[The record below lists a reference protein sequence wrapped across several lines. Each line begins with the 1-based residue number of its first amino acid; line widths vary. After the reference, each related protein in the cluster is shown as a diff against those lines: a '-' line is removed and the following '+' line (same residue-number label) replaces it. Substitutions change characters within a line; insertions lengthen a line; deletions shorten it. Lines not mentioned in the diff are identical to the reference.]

1 MGLKRREFLQEAGR
15 VLGAIGISDALWLR
29 LGSRYLEALAQPT
42 ARKLALLVGVDKYP
56 DSPLHGCVTDVD
68 LQRELLIYRFG
79 FVPSDILT
87 LTDTQ
92 ATRDNIETAFVT
104 HLSEQA
110 KPGDVVVFH
119 FSGYGSQVSLGESP
133 GIMQNSLVPADDV
146 LPLLAN
152 RAVNDILE
160 ETLLLLVRELATEN
174 AIAILD
180 ASYPYPGF
188 RKNGNFRI
196 RSRPRPTIGQPSLAE
211 LTFAEGLRA
220 RPNLRPDAAI
230 LAAGTNSQLAAE
242 QEWNGFT
249 AGLFTY
255 ALTQTLWWAT
265 PASSFSVCF
274 SRAAGKVEQLA
285 GLSQQPQIRDHDLTA
300 APAVNF
306 SNLMLNSPASD
317 GAVTAVED
325 GGKTVHLWLGGLSPR
340 VLEYSGGSV
349 FAVDSSE
356 GDSLR
361 DSYASRLLLRGRTGL
376 SAKAQVLDKPSRTEG
391 QLTVGQLVRE
401 EIRVLPRNIGLTVA
415 LDSGLARIER
425 VDATSAF
432 ATVPQVAAVGSEQPA
447 DCRFGRVAE
456 TTLVETVSPHE
467 PALSQRRYGLFSLA
481 QMLIPDTQGDGGEA
495 VKVAVQRL
503 TPQLKALQAGKL
515 LRLTVNEGSSRLK
528 VRAELATLAPQ
539 ARAVAQ
545 REPVRAGGDYRLE
558 PLSGESEKSAN
569 PHILS
574 MSKSSRCLCILY
586 NDSDRPVYFAV
597 FCSDSAGRLS
607 VIGTEGKDSVAGMS
621 GPIAPGENLTV
632 PAAGA
637 ILFEGFANGWAVSG
651 PIGLAETVIIF
662 SESPFA
668 QTLAAIE
675 AEMQQTRD
683 ALPIRVLLNPLN
695 VVRAVLEDLH
705 AASIPGVQKVGISTD
720 DWALDVKVWATLSF
734 VYRVV

>member
-1 MGLKRREFLQEAGR
+1 MGLKRREFLQQAGR
-15 VLGAIGISDALWLR
+15 VLGAIGISEALWLQ
-29 LGSRYLEALAQPT
+29 LGSRYLQALAQPT
-42 ARKLALLVGVDKYP
+42 GRKLALLVGVDKYP

-68 LQRELLIYRFG
+68 LQRELLIHRFG

-87 LTDTQ
+87 LTDAQ

-119 FSGYGSQVSLGESP
+119 FSGCGSRVSLGESP

-146 LPLLAN
+146 VPLLAN

-180 ASYPYPGF
+180 TSYPYPGF
-188 RKNGNFRI
+188 PKNGNLRI

-211 LTFAEGLRA
+211 LTFAEGLRS
-220 RPNLRPDAAI
+220 RPNLGPDAAV
-230 LAAGTNSQLAAE
+230 LAAGANSQLAAE

-274 SRAAGKVEQLA
+274 SRAAGNVEQTA
-285 GLSQQPQIRDHDLTA
+285 GLSQQPQIRHHDLTA

-325 GGKTVHLWLGGLSPR
+325 GGKTVHLWLGGLSPG
-340 VLEYSGGSV
+340 VLECSGASV
-349 FAVDSSE
+349 FALDSSA
-356 GDSLR
+356 G
-361 DSYASRLLLRGRTGL
+361 ARLLLRGRTGL
-376 SAKAQVLDKPSRTEG
+376 SAKAQVLDKPSRTDG

-415 LDSGLARIER
+415 LDSGLERIER

-432 ATVPQVAAVGSEQPA
+432 ATVPQLAAVGSEQPA
-447 DCRFGRVAE
+447 DCRFGRVPE

-503 TPQLKALQAGKL
+503 TPHLKALQAGKL

-528 VRAELATLAPQ
+528 VRAVLATTEPQ
-539 ARAVAQ
+539 ARVVAQ
-545 REPVRAGGDYRLE
+545 RSPVRAEKSYPLE
-558 PLSGESEKSAN
+558 PLTGESEKSAQSCIVN
-569 PHILS
+569 VS
-574 MSKSSRCLCILY
+574 NTSRIQCRLY

-597 FCSDSAGRLS
+597 FDKGSAGRIS
-607 VIGTEGKDSVAGMS
+607 VLGAEGNDGVGGMS
-621 GPIAPGENLTV
+621 RPIAPGENLTV

-637 ILFEGFANGWAVSG
+637 IGWAVSLPLG
-651 PIGLAETVIIF
+651 VAETFIIF
-662 SESPFA
+662 SENPFA
-668 QTLAAIE
+668 QTRAAIE

-695 VVRAVLEDLH
+695 VARAVLEDLH

-720 DWALDVKVWATLSF
+720 DWALDVNVWATLSF

>member
-1 MGLKRREFLQEAGR
+1 MGLKRREFLQQAGR
-15 VLGAIGISDALWLR
+15 VLAAIGISETLWLR
-29 LGSRYLEALAQPT
+29 LGDRYLEALAQPT

-56 DSPLHGCVTDVD
+56 DSPLHGCVTDVE

-79 FVPSDILT
+79 FAPSDILT
-87 LTDTQ
+87 LTDAQ

-104 HLSEQA
+104 HLSGQA

-119 FSGYGSQVSLGESP
+119 FSGCGSRVSLAESP

-160 ETLLLLVRELATEN
+160 ETLLLLVRSLATEN

-180 ASYPYPGF
+180 TSYTYPGS

-196 RSRPRPTIGQPSLAE
+196 RSRPRPTIGEPSLAE
-211 LTFAEGLRA
+211 LTFAEGLKSS
-220 RPNLRPDAAI
+220 PNLRPAAVV
-230 LAAGTNSQLAAE
+230 LAAGANSQLAAE

-265 PASSFSVCF
+265 PASSFSVSF
-274 SRAAGKVEQLA
+274 SRAAGTVEQMT
-285 GLSQQPQIRDHDLTA
+285 GLSQEPQIRHHDLTA
-300 APAVNF
+300 PLAVNF
-306 SNLMLNSPASD
+306 SSLMLNSPASD
-317 GAVTAVED
+317 GAVTAVEE
-325 GGKTVHLWLGGLSPR
+325 GGKTVQLWLGGLSPG
-340 VLEYSGGSV
+340 VLECCAGSV
-349 FAVDSSE
+349 FAVDSSA
-356 GDSLR
+356 G
-361 DSYASRLLLRGRTGL
+361 ARLLLRGRTGL
-376 SAKAQVLDKPSRTEG
+376 SAKAQVLDKPDRTDG
-391 QLTVGQLVRE
+391 QLTAGELVRE

-415 LDSGLARIER
+415 LDSGLERIER

-432 ATVPQVAAVGSEQPA
+432 STLPQLAAVGSEQPA
-447 DCRFGRVAE
+447 DCRFGRVPE
-456 TTLVETVSPHE
+456 TSLAETVSPHE
-467 PALSQRRYGLFSLA
+467 PGLIQSRYGLFSLA
-481 QMLIPDTQGDGGEA
+481 QILIPDTQGDGGEA

-528 VRAELATLAPQ
+528 VRAVLATLAPQ
-539 ARAVAQ
+539 ARTVAQ

-558 PLSGESEKSAN
+558 PLSGESEKSVGDYI
-569 PHILS
+569 PS
-574 MSKSSRCLCILY
+574 VEKGSSLQYGLY

-597 FCSDSAGRLS
+597 FCTDSAGRLS
-607 VIGTEGKDSVAGMS
+607 VLGAEGEMS
-621 GPIAPGENLTV
+621 RAIAPGENLTV

-651 PIGLAETVIIF
+651 PIGLAEIMVIF
-662 SESPFA
+662 SENPFA

-675 AEMQQTRD
+675 AEMPQTRD
-683 ALPIRVLLNPLN
+683 AQSIRVLLNPLN
-695 VVRAVLEDLH
+695 VARAVLEDLH

-720 DWALDVKVWATLSF
+720 DLALDVNVWATLSF

>member
-1 MGLKRREFLQEAGR
+1 MGLKRREFLQQAGR
-15 VLGAIGISDALWLR
+15 VLAAIGISEVLWLP
-29 LGSRYLEALAQPT
+29 LGDRYLQALAQPT

-56 DSPLHGCVTDVD
+56 DSPLHGCVTDVE

-87 LTDTQ
+87 LTDAK
-92 ATRDNIETAFVT
+92 ATRENIETAFVT
-104 HLSEQA
+104 HLTQQA

-119 FSGYGSQVSLGESP
+119 FSGYGSRVSLGESP
-133 GIMQNSLVPADDV
+133 GKMQNSLVPADDV

-160 ETLLLLVRELATEN
+160 ETLLLLMRSLATEN

-180 ASYPYPGF
+180 TSYTYPGF
-188 RKNGNFRI
+188 PKNGNFRI
-196 RSRPRPTIGQPSLAE
+196 RSRPRPTIGEPSLAE
-211 LTFAEGLRA
+211 LTFAQDLRS
-220 RPNLRPDAAI
+220 RPNLRPDAAV
-230 LAAGTNSQLAAE
+230 LAAGANSALAAE

-265 PASSFSVCF
+265 PASSFSVTF
-274 SRAAGKVEQLA
+274 GRAAGTVEQIA
-285 GLSQQPQIRDHDLTA
+285 GLSQQPQILNHDLTT
-300 APAVNF
+300 APGVNF
-306 SNLMLNSPASD
+306 SNLILNSPASD
-317 GAVTAVED
+317 GAVTAVEE
-325 GGKTVHLWLGGLSPR
+325 GGKTVQLWLGGLSPG
-340 VLEYSGGSV
+340 VLECSGGSV

-356 GDSLR
+356 G
-361 DSYASRLLLRGRTGL
+361 ARLLLRGRTGL
-376 SAKAQVLDKPSRTEG
+376 SAKAQVLDGFDRTDG
-391 QLTVGQLVRE
+391 QLTVGELVRE

-415 LDSGLARIER
+415 LDSGLERIER

-432 ATVPQVAAVGSEQPA
+432 ATVPQVSAVGSEQVA
-447 DCRFGRVAE
+447 DCRFGRVPE
-456 TTLVETVSPHE
+456 TTLAETVSPHE
-467 PALSQRRYGLFSLA
+467 PALSQSRYGLFSLA
-481 QMLIPDTQGDGGEA
+481 QMLIPDTEGDGGEA

-528 VRAELATLAPQ
+528 VRAVLATLAPQ

-558 PLSGESEKSAN
+558 PLSGENEKSASG
-569 PHILS
+569 HILS
-574 MSKSSRCLCILY
+574 LPEGSRVRYRLY

-597 FCSDSAGRLS
+597 FGSDSAGRLS
-607 VIGTEGKDSVAGMS
+607 VLGTEGKESVGVMS
-621 GPIAPGENLTV
+621 RAIAPGENLTV

-637 ILFEGFANGWAVSG
+637 IGWAVSG
-651 PIGLAETVIIF
+651 PIGVAETFIIF
-662 SESPFA
+662 SDSPFA

-675 AEMQQTRD
+675 AETQQTRD

-695 VVRAVLEDLH
+695 VARAVLEDLH

-720 DWALDVKVWATLSF
+720 DWALDVNVWATLSF

>member
-1 MGLKRREFLQEAGR
+1 MGLKRREFLQQAGR
-15 VLGAIGISDALWLR
+15 VLGAIGISEALWLR
-29 LGSRYLEALAQPT
+29 LGSRYLQALAQPT

-87 LTDTQ
+87 LTDAQ

-119 FSGYGSQVSLGESP
+119 FSGCGSRVSLGESP

-180 ASYPYPGF
+180 TSYPYPGF
-188 RKNGNFRI
+188 SKNGNFRI

-220 RPNLRPDAAI
+220 RPNLRPDAAV
-230 LAAGTNSQLAAE
+230 LAAGANSQLAAE

-274 SRAAGKVEQLA
+274 SRAAGNVYSKLA
-285 GLSQQPQIRDHDLTA
+285 GLSQEPQIRHHDLTA

-306 SNLMLNSPASD
+306 SNLIFNSPASD

-325 GGKTVHLWLGGLSPR
+325 GGKTVHLWLGGLSPG
-340 VLEYSGGSV
+340 VLECSGGSV
-349 FAVDSSE
+349 FALDSSAGE
-356 GDSLR
+356 
-361 DSYASRLLLRGRTGL
+361 RLLLRGRTGL
-376 SAKAQVLDKPSRTEG
+376 SAKAQVLDKPSRTDG
-391 QLTVGQLVRE
+391 QLTVGELVRE

-415 LDSGLARIER
+415 LDSGLERIER

-447 DCRFGRVAE
+447 DCRFGRVPE
-456 TTLVETVSPHE
+456 TTLAETVSPHE
-467 PALSQRRYGLFSLA
+467 PALSPSRYGLFSLA

-528 VRAELATLAPQ
+528 VRAVLATTEPQ
-539 ARAVAQ
+539 ARVVAQ
-545 REPVRAGGDYRLE
+545 REPVRAEKSYRLE

-569 PHILS
+569 AYILS
-574 MSKSSRCLCILY
+574 MSKSSSTRCILY

-607 VIGTEGKDSVAGMS
+607 VLGTEGKDSVAGMS
-621 GPIAPGENLTV
+621 RPIAPGENLTV

-637 ILFEGFANGWAVSG
+637 ILFEGFANGWGVSG
-651 PIGLAETVIIF
+651 PIGLAETIIIF

-683 ALPIRVLLNPLN
+683 ALPIRVLLNPLS
-695 VVRAVLEDLH
+695 VARAVLEDLH

-720 DWALDVKVWATLSF
+720 DLALDVNVWATLSF

>member
-1 MGLKRREFLQEAGR
+1 MGLKRREFLQQAGR

-29 LGSRYLEALAQPT
+29 LGSRYLQALAQPT

-87 LTDTQ
+87 LTDAQ

-119 FSGYGSQVSLGESP
+119 FSGCGSRVSLGESP

-160 ETLLLLVRELATEN
+160 ETLLLLVRSLATEN

-180 ASYPYPGF
+180 TSYPYPGF
-188 RKNGNFRI
+188 PKNGNFRI

-211 LTFAEGLRA
+211 LTFAEGLRS
-220 RPNLRPDAAI
+220 RPNLRPDAAV
-230 LAAGTNSQLAAE
+230 LAAGANSQLVAE

-274 SRAAGKVEQLA
+274 SRAAGNVYSKLA
-285 GLSQQPQIRDHDLTA
+285 GLSQQPQIRHHDLTA

-306 SNLMLNSPASD
+306 SNLILNSPASD

-325 GGKTVHLWLGGLSPR
+325 GGKTVHLWLGGLSPG
-340 VLEYSGGSV
+340 VLECSGGSV
-349 FAVDSSE
+349 FALDSSA
-356 GDSLR
+356 G
-361 DSYASRLLLRGRTGL
+361 ARLLLRGRTGL
-376 SAKAQVLDKPSRTEG
+376 SAKAQVLDKPSRTDG
-391 QLTVGQLVRE
+391 QLTVGELVRE

-415 LDSGLARIER
+415 LDSGLERIER

-447 DCRFGRVAE
+447 DCRFGRVPE
-456 TTLVETVSPHE
+456 TALAETVSPHE
-467 PALSQRRYGLFSLA
+467 PALSPSRYGLFSLA
-481 QMLIPDTQGDGGEA
+481 QVLIPDTQGDGGEA

-503 TPQLKALQAGKL
+503 TPHLKALQAGKL

-528 VRAELATLAPQ
+528 VRAVLATLAPQ

-545 REPVRAGGDYRLE
+545 REPVRAEKSYRLE

-569 PHILS
+569 AHILS
-574 MSKSSRCLCILY
+574 MSKSSSSRCILY

-597 FCSDSAGRLS
+597 FGSDSAGRLS
-607 VIGTEGKDSVAGMS
+607 VLGTEGKESVAGMS
-621 GPIAPGENLTV
+621 RPIAPGENLTV

-637 ILFEGFANGWAVSG
+637 IGWAVSG
-651 PIGLAETVIIF
+651 LIGLAATVIIF
-662 SESPFA
+662 SDSPFA

-695 VVRAVLEDLH
+695 VARAVLEDLH

-720 DWALDVKVWATLSF
+720 DWALDVNVWATLSF

>member
-1 MGLKRREFLQEAGR
+1 MGLKRREFLQQAGR
-15 VLGAIGISDALWLR
+15 VLAAIGISEALWLP
-29 LGSRYLEALAQPT
+29 LGDRYLQALAQPT

-56 DSPLHGCVTDVD
+56 DSPLHGCITDVEM
-68 LQRELLIYRFG
+68 QRELLIYRFG

-87 LTDTQ
+87 LTDAQ
-92 ATRDNIETAFVT
+92 ATRENIETAFVT
-104 HLSEQA
+104 HLGEQA

-119 FSGYGSQVSLGESP
+119 FSGCGSRVSLGESP
-133 GIMQNSLVPADDV
+133 GKMQNSLVPADDV

-160 ETLLLLVRELATEN
+160 ETLLLLMRSLATEN

-180 ASYPYPGF
+180 TSYNYPGF
-188 RKNGNFRI
+188 PKNGNFRI

-211 LTFAEGLRA
+211 LTFAEDLRS
-220 RPNLRPDAAI
+220 RPNLRPAAAV
-230 LAAGTNSQLAAE
+230 LAAGANSALAAE

-255 ALTQTLWWAT
+255 ALTQTMWWVT
-265 PASSFSVCF
+265 PASSFSVSF
-274 SRAAGKVEQLA
+274 SRAAGNVEQMT
-285 GLSQQPQIRDHDLTA
+285 GLSQQPQILNHDFTT

-306 SNLMLNSPASD
+306 SNLILNSPASD
-317 GAVTAVED
+317 GAVTAVEE
-325 GGKTVHLWLGGLSPR
+325 GIKTVQLWLGGLSPG
-340 VLEYSGGSV
+340 VLECSGGSV

-356 GDSLR
+356 G
-361 DSYASRLLLRGRTGL
+361 ARLLLRGRTGL
-376 SAKAQVLDKPSRTEG
+376 SAKAQVLDKTDRTFGE
-391 QLTVGQLVRE
+391 LTVGEVVRE

-415 LDSGLARIER
+415 LDSGLERIER

-432 ATVPQVAAVGSEQPA
+432 ATVPQVSAVGSEQLA
-447 DCRFGRVAE
+447 DCRFGRVPE
-456 TTLVETVSPHE
+456 TTLATETVSAHE
-467 PALSQRRYGLFSLA
+467 PALIQSRYGLFSLA
-481 QMLIPDTQGDGGEA
+481 QMLIPDTDGVGGEA

-528 VRAELATLAPQ
+528 VRAVLATLAPQ

-545 REPVRAGGDYRLE
+545 REPLRAGGDYRLE
-558 PLSGESEKSAN
+558 PLSGESEKSASA
-569 PHILS
+569 HILS
-574 MSKSSRCLCILY
+574 LPEGSRVCYRLY

-597 FCSDSAGRLS
+597 FGSDSAGRLS
-607 VIGTEGKDSVAGMS
+607 VLGAEGKEALGGMS
-621 GPIAPGENLTV
+621 RAIAPGENLTV

-637 ILFEGFANGWAVSG
+637 IGWAVSG
-651 PIGLAETVIIF
+651 PIGLAETFLIF

-695 VVRAVLEDLH
+695 VARAVLEDLH
-705 AASIPGVQKVGISTD
+705 AASISGVQKVGISTD
-720 DWALDVKVWATLSF
+720 DLALDVNVWATLSF

>member
-1 MGLKRREFLQEAGR
+1 MGLKRREFLQQAGR
-15 VLGAIGISDALWLR
+15 VLAAIGISETLWLR
-29 LGSRYLEALAQPT
+29 LGSRYLQALAQPT

-87 LTDTQ
+87 LTDAQ

-119 FSGYGSQVSLGESP
+119 FSGCGSRVSLGESP

-160 ETLLLLVRELATEN
+160 ETLLLLLRSLATEN

-180 ASYPYPGF
+180 TSYPYPGF

-196 RSRPRPTIGQPSLAE
+196 RSRPRPTVGQPSPAE

-220 RPNLRPDAAI
+220 RPNLRPDATV
-230 LAAGTNSQLAAE
+230 LAAGANSQLAAE

-265 PASSFSVCF
+265 PASSFSVSF
-274 SRAAGKVEQLA
+274 SRAAATVEQMV
-285 GLSQQPQIRDHDLTA
+285 GLSQQPQIRHHDLTA

-325 GGKTVHLWLGGLSPR
+325 GGKTVHLWLGGLSPG
-340 VLEYSGGSV
+340 VLECSGGSV
-349 FAVDSSE
+349 FAVDSSA
-356 GDSLR
+356 GDL
-361 DSYASRLLLRGRTGL
+361 LLLRGRTGL
-376 SAKAQVLDKPSRTEG
+376 SAKAQVLDKPSRTDG

-415 LDSGLARIER
+415 LDSGLERIER

-432 ATVPQVAAVGSEQPA
+432 ATVPQVAVVGSEQPA
-447 DCRFGRVAE
+447 DCRFGRVPE

-481 QMLIPDTQGDGGEA
+481 QMLIPDTEGDGGEA

-503 TPQLKALQAGKL
+503 TPHLKALQAGKL

-528 VRAELATLAPQ
+528 VRAVLATLAPQ
-539 ARAVAQ
+539 ARVVAQ

-558 PLSGESEKSAN
+558 PHSGESEKSAS

-574 MSKSSRCLCILY
+574 LPEGSRTCYRLY
-586 NDSDRPVYFAV
+586 NDSGRPVYFAV
-597 FCSDSAGRLS
+597 FCSNCAGRLS
-607 VIGTEGKDSVAGMS
+607 VLGTDGKDSVAGMS
-621 GPIAPGENLTV
+621 RAIAPGENVTV

-695 VVRAVLEDLH
+695 VARAVLEDLH

-720 DWALDVKVWATLSF
+720 DWALDVNVWATLSF

>member
-1 MGLKRREFLQEAGR
+1 
-15 VLGAIGISDALWLR
+15 VGAIGISEALWLQ
-29 LGSRYLEALAQPT
+29 LGSRYLQALAQPT

-87 LTDTQ
+87 LTDAQ

-119 FSGYGSQVSLGESP
+119 FSGCGSRVSLGESP

-180 ASYPYPGF
+180 TSYPYPGF
-188 RKNGNFRI
+188 PKNGNFRI
-196 RSRPRPTIGQPSLAE
+196 RSRPRPTVGQPSLAE

-220 RPNLRPDAAI
+220 RTNLRPDAAV
-230 LAAGTNSQLAAE
+230 LAAGANSQLAAE

-274 SRAAGKVEQLA
+274 SRAAGNVYSKLA
-285 GLSQQPQIRDHDLTA
+285 GLSQQPQIRHHDLTA

-325 GGKTVHLWLGGLSPR
+325 GGKTVHLWLGGLSPG
-340 VLEYSGGSV
+340 VLECSGGSV
-349 FAVDSSE
+349 FALDSSA
-356 GDSLR
+356 G
-361 DSYASRLLLRGRTGL
+361 ARLLLRGRTGL

-391 QLTVGQLVRE
+391 QLTVGELVRE

-415 LDSGLARIER
+415 LDSGLERIER

-447 DCRFGRVAE
+447 DCRFGRVPE
-456 TTLVETVSPHE
+456 TTLAETVSPHE
-467 PALSQRRYGLFSLA
+467 PALSPSRYGLFSLA

-503 TPQLKALQAGKL
+503 TPHLKALQAGKL

-528 VRAELATLAPQ
+528 VRAVLATLAPQ

-558 PLSGESEKSAN
+558 PHSGESEKSASG
-569 PHILS
+569 HILS
-574 MSKSSRCLCILY
+574 LPEGSRVCYRLY
-586 NDSDRPVYFAV
+586 NDIDRPVYFAV
-597 FCSDSAGRLS
+597 FCSNCAGRLS
-607 VIGTEGKDSVAGMS
+607 VLGAEGKESVGGMS
-621 GPIAPGENLTV
+621 RAIAPGENLTV
-632 PAAGA
+632 PAAGG

-651 PIGLAETVIIF
+651 PIGLAETLIIF

-683 ALPIRVLLNPLN
+683 AQPIRVLLNPLN
-695 VVRAVLEDLH
+695 VARAVLEDLH

-720 DWALDVKVWATLSF
+720 DWALDVNVWATLSF

>member
-1 MGLKRREFLQEAGR
+1 MGLKRREFLQQAGR
-15 VLGAIGISDALWLR
+15 VLGAIGISEALWLR
-29 LGSRYLEALAQPT
+29 LGSRYLQALAQPT

-87 LTDTQ
+87 LTDAQ

-119 FSGYGSQVSLGESP
+119 FSGCGSRVSLGESP

-180 ASYPYPGF
+180 TSYPYPGF
-188 RKNGNFRI
+188 PKNGNFRI

-211 LTFAEGLRA
+211 LTFAEGLRS

-230 LAAGTNSQLAAE
+230 LAAGANSQLAAE

-274 SRAAGKVEQLA
+274 SRAAGNVYSKLA
-285 GLSQQPQIRDHDLTA
+285 GLSQQPQIGHHDLTA

-325 GGKTVHLWLGGLSPR
+325 GGKTVHLWLGGLSPG
-340 VLEYSGGSV
+340 VLECSGASV
-349 FAVDSSE
+349 FALNSSAGE
-356 GDSLR
+356 
-361 DSYASRLLLRGRTGL
+361 RLLLRGRTGL
-376 SAKAQVLDKPSRTEG
+376 SAKAQVLDKPSRTDG
-391 QLTVGQLVRE
+391 QLTVGELVRE

-415 LDSGLARIER
+415 LDSGLERIER

-432 ATVPQVAAVGSEQPA
+432 ATVPQLAAVGSEQPA
-447 DCRFGRVAE
+447 DCRFGRVPE
-456 TTLVETVSPHE
+456 TTLIETVSPHE

-528 VRAELATLAPQ
+528 VRAVLATLAPQ

-545 REPVRAGGDYRLE
+545 RSPVRAEKSYRLE

-574 MSKSSRCLCILY
+574 MSKSSRSRCILY
-586 NDSDRPVYFAV
+586 NDSDSPVYFAV
-597 FCSDSAGRLS
+597 FASDSAGRLS
-607 VIGTEGKDSVAGMS
+607 VLGTEGKDSVAGMS
-621 GPIAPGENLTV
+621 RPIAPGENLTV

-651 PIGLAETVIIF
+651 LIGLAETMIIF

-695 VVRAVLEDLH
+695 VARAVLEDLH

-720 DWALDVKVWATLSF
+720 DWALDVNIWATLSF

>member
-1 MGLKRREFLQEAGR
+1 MGLKRREFLQQAGR
-15 VLGAIGISDALWLR
+15 VLGAIGISEALWLR
-29 LGSRYLEALAQPT
+29 LGSRYLQALAQPT

-87 LTDTQ
+87 LTDAQ

-119 FSGYGSQVSLGESP
+119 FSGCGSRVSLGESP

-180 ASYPYPGF
+180 TSYPYPGF

-220 RPNLRPDAAI
+220 RPNLRPDAAV
-230 LAAGTNSQLAAE
+230 LAAGANSQLAAE

-274 SRAAGKVEQLA
+274 SRAAGNVYSKLA
-285 GLSQQPQIRDHDLTA
+285 GLSQEPQIRHHDLTA

-306 SNLMLNSPASD
+306 SNLIFNSPASD

-325 GGKTVHLWLGGLSPR
+325 GGKTVHLWLGGLSPG
-340 VLEYSGGSV
+340 VLECSGGSV
-349 FAVDSSE
+349 FALDSSAGE
-356 GDSLR
+356 
-361 DSYASRLLLRGRTGL
+361 RLLLRGRTGL
-376 SAKAQVLDKPSRTEG
+376 SAKAQVLEKPSRTDG

-415 LDSGLARIER
+415 LDSGLERIER

-447 DCRFGRVAE
+447 DCRFGRVPE

-503 TPQLKALQAGKL
+503 TPHLKALQAGKL

-528 VRAELATLAPQ
+528 VRAVLAILAPQ
-539 ARAVAQ
+539 ARVVAQ
-545 REPVRAGGDYRLE
+545 REPVRAEKSYRLE

-569 PHILS
+569 AHILS
-574 MSKSSRCLCILY
+574 MSKSSSSRCILY

-597 FCSDSAGRLS
+597 FGSDSAGRLS
-607 VIGTEGKDSVAGMS
+607 VLGTEGKDSVAGMS
-621 GPIAPGENLTV
+621 RPIAPGENLTV

-720 DWALDVKVWATLSF
+720 DWALDVNVWATLSF
-734 VYRVV
+734 VYLVV

>member
-1 MGLKRREFLQEAGR
+1 MGLKRREFLQQAGR
-15 VLGAIGISDALWLR
+15 VLAAIGISETLWLR
-29 LGSRYLEALAQPT
+29 LGDRYLQALAQPT

-56 DSPLHGCVTDVD
+56 DSPMRGCVTDVE

-79 FVPSDILT
+79 FLPSDILT
-87 LTDTQ
+87 LTDAQ

-104 HLSEQA
+104 HLTQQA
-110 KPGDVVVFH
+110 TPGDVVVFH
-119 FSGYGSQVSLGESP
+119 FSGCGSRVSLAESP

-180 ASYPYPGF
+180 TSYTYPGF
-188 RKNGNFRI
+188 SKNGNFRI
-196 RSRPRPTIGQPSLAE
+196 RSRSRPTIGEPSLAE
-211 LTFAEGLRA
+211 LTFAEGLRS
-220 RPNLRPDAAI
+220 RPNLRPDAAV
-230 LAAGTNSQLAAE
+230 LAAGGNSQLAAE

-274 SRAAGKVEQLA
+274 SRAAGNVYSKLA
-285 GLSQQPQIRDHDLTA
+285 GLSQQPQIRHHDLTA

-306 SNLMLNSPASD
+306 SNLSFNSPASD

-325 GGKTVHLWLGGLSPR
+325 GGKTVHLWLGGLSPG
-340 VLEYSGGSV
+340 VLECSGGSV
-349 FAVDSSE
+349 FALDSSAGE
-356 GDSLR
+356 
-361 DSYASRLLLRGRTGL
+361 RLLLRGRTGL
-376 SAKAQVLDKPSRTEG
+376 SAKAQVLDKPSRTDG
-391 QLTVGQLVRE
+391 QLTVGELVRE

-415 LDSGLARIER
+415 LDSGLERIER

-432 ATVPQVAAVGSEQPA
+432 ATVPQIAAVGSEQPA
-447 DCRFGRVAE
+447 DCRFGRVPE

-467 PALSQRRYGLFSLA
+467 PALSQSRYGLFSLA

-528 VRAELATLAPQ
+528 VRAVLATLAPE

-545 REPVRAGGDYRLE
+545 REPVRAEKSYRLE
-558 PLSGESEKSAN
+558 PLTGESEKSAN
-569 PHILS
+569 APILS
-574 MSKSSRCLCILY
+574 MSKSSSVRYILY

-597 FCSDSAGRLS
+597 FGSDSAGRLS
-607 VIGTEGKDSVAGMS
+607 VLGTEGKDSVAAGIS
-621 GPIAPGENLTV
+621 RPIAPGENLTV
-632 PAAGA
+632 PTAGA

-695 VVRAVLEDLH
+695 VARAVLEDLH

-720 DWALDVKVWATLSF
+720 DWALDVNVWATLSF